1 MNLKMEKRKM
11 SFETKHER
19 KQKRRNKF
27 SKEIKDKKF
36 KLYGDIRSK
45 NEAHKKK
52 EKYDFGYDDMDLNY

>member
-1 MNLKMEKRKM
+1 M

-36 KLYGDIRSK
+36 KLYGDIHSK
-45 NEAHKKK
+45 NEVHKKK